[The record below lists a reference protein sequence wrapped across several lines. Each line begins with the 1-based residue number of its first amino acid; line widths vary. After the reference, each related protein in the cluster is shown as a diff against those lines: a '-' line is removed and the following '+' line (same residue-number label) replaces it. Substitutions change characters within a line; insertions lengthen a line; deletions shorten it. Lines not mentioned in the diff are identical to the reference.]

1 MSSLVDVR
9 PSSSP
14 IVPGPPGAVVGAC
27 PKEMGRVSI
36 GAVPASAEKSM
47 LRPSKPPDDPFP
59 ASAGGV
65 FFVLLTHSSYHAEH
79 TPQGYRPRDGS
90 IGKVHTAVHSGFSC
104 GITS

>member
-9 PSSSP
+9 PSSP
-14 IVPGPPGAVVGAC
+14 PVVVGPPGVVVAAC

-47 LRPSKPPDDPFP
+47 LRPPKPPEAPFP

-65 FFVLLTHSSYHAEH
+65 FFVSLTRQSYHAKH

-90 IGKVHTAVHSGFSC
+90 IRELGAAVHSAFSC
-104 GITS
+104 GI